1 MVQFALPGFH
11 KLGRL
16 TVMVIGTFI
25 DTASECLRIVIL
37 EWLEVSSYKTS
48 GKSTAHIDEGS
59 HAFSA
64 IDPESL
70 VISGREYRA
79 VAHIAW
85 RYCQSHEVDRLFL
98 VTQRGLTFWDVN
110 FATELG

>member
-25 DTASECLRIVIL
+25 DTASEGLRIEIL
-37 EWLEVSSYKTS
+37 EWFEVSSYKTS
-48 GKSTAHIDEGS
+48 GKSTAHINEGN

-64 IDPESL
+64 INPESL
-70 VISGREYRA
+70 VVSGREDCTMT
-79 VAHIAW
+79 HIAW
-85 RYCQSHEVDRLFL
+85 RYCQSHEVDPFFL
-98 VTQRGLTFWDVN
+98 VTQKGLTFWDVN
-110 FATELG
+110 FGTELG